1 VHVNQALVLVHYG
14 GATGAD
20 IWQLAEDIMHDVR
33 LKYGVQLEPEVNQ
46 IGRN

>member
-1 VHVNQALVLVHYG
+1 VHYG